1 MDTMII
7 LFIVGLAVLY
17 LYRRFAESLKKGAP
31 SCGCDSC
38 GVRCGT
44 KPSICENHNG
54 LMIPKQPIDGAT
66 TVDSYTNIPGKNR

>member
-17 LYRRFAESLKKGAP
+17 LYRRFAESLKKGRP

-38 GVRCGT
+38 GVHCGT
-44 KPSICENHNG
+44 KLSICEKHNG
-54 LMIPKQPIDGAT
+54 LEIKKGSIFMIFF
-66 TVDSYTNIPGKNR
+66 